1 MRPGPDRFAAIVQK
15 KREIKNK
22 RVLQLLKN
30 LAISDQLRIRR
41 LRQGIKFINANQ
53 CMLISRVT
61 MEKLMLHQAGKLAEL
76 RNVPAQKIDPMHHS
90 EDSACSALFLQ
101 DLSKDRAR
109 PARILIGPG
118 NLAQP
123 SAQQILQFRAELEA
137 PFLRDLKC
145 LHHLLRVFAK

>member
-1 MRPGPDRFAAIVQK
+1 YDEQEYGFALLGLQVQARGDTLGEERARLGMRPGPDRFAAIVQK

-90 EDSACSALFLQ
+90 EDSACSALF
-101 DLSKDRAR
+101 
-109 PARILIGPG
+109 
-118 NLAQP
+118 
-123 SAQQILQFRAELEA
+123 
-137 PFLRDLKC
+137 
-145 LHHLLRVFAK
+145 